1 MNNKF
6 RLRPIKIIP
15 HKPRKTTRRIFLK
28 GGAASFAGLVISP
41 LSYGRAIGIDN
52 IPDDSEVIQEMAS
65 KLLSSTTD
73 IDNNIVSEC
82 DSATSYLK
90 GDINHD
96 CTVNEEDLKIMARNW
111 LSSDSSALGNIDC
124 SYTYYPDSAS
134 SRIFVDYRDFARL
147 TKDWGKTSACS
158 HL

>member
-6 RLRPIKIIP
+6 RLRPIKTVP

-28 GGAASFAGLVISP
+28 GAASFAGLVISP
-41 LSYGRAIGIDN
+41 LSYGQAIGIDN
-52 IPDDSEVIQEMAS
+52 ISDDSEAIQEMAS
-65 KLLSSTTD
+65 KLFSTTTD
-73 IDNNIVSEC
+73 IDNNIVSAC
-82 DSATSYLK
+82 DSASSYLR

-96 CTVNEEDLKIMARNW
+96 CTVNEEDLKIMSRNW

-124 SYTYYPDSAS
+124 SYTYYPDSAG
-134 SRIFVDYRDFARL
+134 SRLFVAYRDFARL
-147 TKDWGKTSACS
+147 PKNWGKTRACS